1 MTQRQVT
8 RRAAMAASSG
18 LGVALLAGLG
28 STPSSARKRIP
39 QLRLDDPTERA
50 RIRAKVSGSI
60 AAETVYTFCRLHLY
74 LWLNDGNLMPMVTM
88 ANLNDLAEQARDGV
102 DHASV
107 LLHTA
112 GDIGESI
119 QQVHNMVRGTGGS
132 LLRSVVNMVFAG
144 IQAATT
150 AFGGRVGPRNS

>member
-1 MTQRQVT
+1 MTMLEV
-8 RRAAMAASSG
+8 AALIVAAAFA
-18 LGVALLAGLG
+18 ALVGFMVPVLLQ
-28 STPSSARKRIP
+28 ARKAVAEVEQSLVRIN
-39 QLRLDDPTERA
+39 TELLPLLKEMR
-50 RIRAKVSGSI
+50 
-60 AAETVYTFCRLHLY
+60 
-74 LWLNDGNLMPMVTM
+74 VTM
-88 ANLNDLAEQARDGV
+88 ANLNDLVEQARDGV

-150 AFGGRVGPRNS
+150 AFGGRAKGNGG

>member
-1 MTQRQVT
+1 MTMLEV
-8 RRAAMAASSG
+8 AALIVAAAFA
-18 LGVALLAGLG
+18 ALVGFMVPVLLQ
-28 STPSSARKRIP
+28 ARKAVAEVEQSLVRIN
-39 QLRLDDPTERA
+39 TELLPLLKEMR
-50 RIRAKVSGSI
+50 
-60 AAETVYTFCRLHLY
+60 
-74 LWLNDGNLMPMVTM
+74 VTM
-88 ANLNDLAEQARDGV
+88 ANLNDLVEQTRDGV

-132 LLRSVVNMVFAG
+132 LLRNVVNMVFAG

-150 AFGGRVGPRNS
+150 VFGGRAKGNGG

>member
-1 MTQRQVT
+1 MTMLEV
-8 RRAAMAASSG
+8 AALIVAMAFA
-18 LGVALLAGLG
+18 ALVGFMVPVLLQ
-28 STPSSARKRIP
+28 ARKAVAEVEQSLVRIN
-39 QLRLDDPTERA
+39 TELLPLLKEMR
-50 RIRAKVSGSI
+50 
-60 AAETVYTFCRLHLY
+60 
-74 LWLNDGNLMPMVTM
+74 VTM
-88 ANLNDLAEQARDGV
+88 ANLNDLVEQARDGV

-132 LLRSVVNMVFAG
+132 LLRSAVNMVFAG

>member
-1 MTQRQVT
+1 MSLIEVAALIVAVAFAALVGFLVPVLLQAKKAVAELEQSLT
-8 RRAAMAASSG
+8 RINTE
-18 LGVALLAGLG
+18 LLPLLKEM
-28 STPSSARKRIP
+28 R
-39 QLRLDDPTERA
+39 
-50 RIRAKVSGSI
+50 
-60 AAETVYTFCRLHLY
+60 
-74 LWLNDGNLMPMVTM
+74 VTM
-88 ANLNDLAEQARDGV
+88 ANLNDLVEQAHDGV

-107 LLHTA
+107 LLHVA

-150 AFGGRVGPRNS
+150 ALGGRAKGNGG

>member
-1 MTQRQVT
+1 MSLIEV
-8 RRAAMAASSG
+8 AALIVAVAFAALVG
-18 LGVALLAGLG
+18 FMVPVLLQ
-28 STPSSARKRIP
+28 ARKAVAEVEQSLVRIN
-39 QLRLDDPTERA
+39 TELLPLLKEMR
-50 RIRAKVSGSI
+50 
-60 AAETVYTFCRLHLY
+60 
-74 LWLNDGNLMPMVTM
+74 VTM
-88 ANLNDLAEQARDGV
+88 ANLNDLVEQTRDGV

-132 LLRSVVNMVFAG
+132 LLRNVVNMVFAG

-150 AFGGRVGPRNS
+150 AFGGRAKGNGG